1 MRVIGL
7 THTVVDHHLAL
18 VAADDETLGEG
29 HDLLDAEAL
38 AWVVIQRPLHFASL
52 VAENYLTLI
61 CAHQDFAFG
70 KPAMSCVI
78 LRNMTVFFFSDHT
91 GLWLKDF
98 FFFDE
103 VLVGLIAGDKYNI
116 GVQVAEADLGTD
128 RVTRVMTHGLA
139 GDATTLV
146 HLPNV
151 DHLVR
156 LRAQSDEKFL
166 VLGAESHRNEALVLL
181 DLC

>member
-1 MRVIGL
+1 
-7 THTVVDHHLAL
+7 
-18 VAADDETLGEG
+18 
-29 HDLLDAEAL
+29 
-38 AWVVIQRPLHFASL
+38 
-52 VAENYLTLI
+52 
-61 CAHQDFAFG
+61 
-70 KPAMSCVI
+70 
-78 LRNMTVFFFSDHT
+78 MTVFFFSDDT

-103 VLVGLIAGDKYNI
+103 VLVGLIAGDKNNI
-116 GVQVAEADLGTD
+116 GVQVAETDLGAD

-139 GDATTLV
+139 GDTTTLV

-156 LRAQSDEKFL
+156 LRAQSDEKLL
-166 VLGAESHRNEALVLL
+166 VFGAESHRHEALVLL